1 MTCHACHEPV
11 GGPVCVGCGAL
22 QQPPARPDPFAILGL
37 PRRYHLALGDV
48 ESRYLKVARVVH
60 PDKFVS
66 RPESERRAA
75 LLWTAA
81 VNEARRILRDPTSR
95 ARFLATGRAQPSEAG
110 PKLDATF
117 LAEMFDWRERDE
129 EEPGSMAQLA
139 ATRRDELQAEIDSI
153 FSRWE
158 AQQGDLAAIDERLAR
173 LKYVNGLL
181 RPPPGD

>member
-22 QQPPARPDPFAILGL
+22 QLPPARPDPFAILGL
-37 PRRYHLALGDV
+37 PRRYHLLPTEV

-66 RPESERRAA
+66 RPDGERRAA

-81 VNEARRILRDPTSR
+81 VNEARRVLKDPTSR
-95 ARFLATGRAQPSEAG
+95 ARYLATGNAMPAEVG
-110 PKLDATF
+110 PKLDPAF
-117 LAEMFDWRERDE
+117 LAEMFEWRERDE
-129 EEPGSMAQLA
+129 EEPGSVAALA
-139 ATRRDELQAEIDSI
+139 TARRAELEAEIDGI

-158 AQQGDLAAIDERLAR
+158 AQEGDLATIDERLAR
-173 LKYVNGLL
+173 LKYIDGLL
-181 RPPPGD
+181 RPAHGE